1 MEARKMTTKPHS
13 NTRLARF
20 VAKRIAEL
28 SGRKTQAEIAREAGF
43 ANSNM
48 ISMIKSGAT
57 KLALDRVPQLSR
69 ALDCDPAFLL
79 RLALEQ
85 SLGATAA
92 KSVHDIFGTPLTRNE
107 IAWIEALREASDE
120 TDPRLTAR
128 SRAAFRAIFG
138 K

>member
-1 MEARKMTTKPHS
+1 MTTKPHAD
-13 NTRLARF
+13 TRLAKF
-20 VAKRIAEL
+20 VAQRIAEL
-28 SGRKTQAEIAREAGF
+28 SGRKTQAEIASEAGF

-57 KLALDRVPQLSR
+57 KLALDRVPQLSK
-69 ALDCDPAFLL
+69 ALECDPAFLL

-92 KSVHDIFGTPLTRNE
+92 KSVHRHFRNAADAQRDRVGPR
-107 IAWIEALREASDE
+107 IARCQRRYRSATDGAQSRCVSGDLR
-120 TDPRLTAR
+120 
-128 SRAAFRAIFG
+128 

>member
-1 MEARKMTTKPHS
+1 
-13 NTRLARF
+13 
-20 VAKRIAEL
+20 
-28 SGRKTQAEIAREAGF
+28 
-43 ANSNM
+43 M

-57 KLALDRVPQLSR
+57 KLALDRVPQLSK
-69 ALDCDPAFLL
+69 ALECDPAFLL

-107 IAWIEALREASDE
+107 IEWILELRDASGD

-128 SRAAFRAIFG
+128 SRAAFRGIFG

>member
-1 MEARKMTTKPHS
+1 MATKPHS
-13 NTRLARF
+13 NTRLAKYVTR
-20 VAKRIAEL
+20 RISEL
-28 SGRKTQAEIAREAGF
+28 GGRKTQAEIASEAGF

-57 KLALDRVPQLSR
+57 KLALDRVPQLSK
-69 ALDCDPAFLL
+69 ALECDPAFLL

-107 IAWIEALREASDE
+107 IEWILELRDASGD

-128 SRAAFRAIFG
+128 SRAAFRGIFG

>member
-1 MEARKMTTKPHS
+1 MTTKPHAD
-13 NTRLARF
+13 TRLAKF
-20 VAKRIAEL
+20 VAQRIAEL
-28 SGRKTQAEIAREAGF
+28 SGRKTQSEIAREAGF
-43 ANSNM
+43 PNPNM

-57 KLALDRVPQLSR
+57 KLALDRVPQLAK

-92 KSVHDIFGTPLTRNE
+92 KAVHDIFGTPLTRNE
-107 IAWIEALREASDE
+107 IEWIGELRDASGE
-120 TDPRLTAR
+120 SDPRLTAR

-138 K
+138 R

>member
-1 MEARKMTTKPHS
+1 MTTKPHAD
-13 NTRLARF
+13 TRLAGF
-20 VAKRIAEL
+20 VAQRISEL
-28 SGRKTQAEIAREAGF
+28 SGRKTQSEIASEAGF

-48 ISMIKSGAT
+48 ISMIKTGAT
-57 KLALDRVPQLSR
+57 KLALDRVPQLSK
-69 ALDCDPAFLL
+69 ALECDPAFLL
-79 RLALEQ
+79 RMALEQ

-107 IAWIEALREASDE
+107 IEWISELRDASGD

-128 SRAAFRAIFG
+128 SRAAFLAIFG

>member
-1 MEARKMTTKPHS
+1 MTTKPHGD
-13 NTRLARF
+13 TRLAKY
-20 VAKRIAEL
+20 VARRIAEL
-28 SGRKTQAEIAREAGF
+28 GGRKTQAEIAAEAGF
-43 ANSNM
+43 ANANM
-48 ISMIKSGAT
+48 VSMIKSGAT
-57 KLALDRVPQLSR
+57 KLALDRVPQLSK

-92 KSVHDIFGTPLTRNE
+92 KSVHEIFGTPLTKNE
-107 IAWIEALREASDE
+107 IEWIEELREASGD

>member
-1 MEARKMTTKPHS
+1 MTTKPHAD
-13 NTRLARF
+13 TRLAKF
-20 VAKRIAEL
+20 VARRIAEL
-28 SGRKTQAEIAREAGF
+28 SGRKTQSEIASEAGF

-48 ISMIKSGAT
+48 ISMIKSGAS
-57 KLALDRVPQLSR
+57 KLALDRVPQLAK

-92 KSVHDIFGTPLTRNE
+92 KSVFDIFGTPLTRNE
-107 IAWIEALREASDE
+107 IEWVLELRDASVD

-128 SRAAFRAIFG
+128 SRAAFRAIFR